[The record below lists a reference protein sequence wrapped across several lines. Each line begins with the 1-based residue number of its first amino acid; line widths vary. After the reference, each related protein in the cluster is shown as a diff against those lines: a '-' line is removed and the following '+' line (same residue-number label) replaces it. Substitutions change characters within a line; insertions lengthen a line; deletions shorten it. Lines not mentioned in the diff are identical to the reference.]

1 MRAHTAA
8 PAQPIEPPLHG
19 LTDATPLAAALA
31 VALIAST
38 TLGIALAALLRRRKQ
53 SWTFALLVVPAS
65 VLAIA
70 ASLAIAPSP
79 AATAAIATAAVALPS
94 AAIHRGLH
102 DRLQDRRAG
111 GDRELRAKEMR
122 GPLDPLRRRIAE
134 RPGRRDQTND
144 IPIGR
149 TNRSELATIRR
160 GTPASGSHVLIPG
173 ATGAGKTT
181 TLAALLTEYVIRSG
195 FGAIVLEAKVDG
207 ALRQAAA
214 SAAAAENKPFHLIS
228 PGGPSAYDPLADGS
242 VDERSERLIA
252 VEDWGSADA
261 DFYRQA
267 ASPFLRLVIR
277 ALDSVQIDQAK
288 KSNGSSRPDTTLRTV
303 ASACAPDRLENIAEH
318 ISDPD
323 LVDEIAAH
331 VQALGTDERRAV
343 AGLRARLLNLADSGF
358 ARDWLDPARA
368 SKQGIPLITIREAL
382 RRREVVYLRFD
393 TDRTGNVGRA
403 IAQMAL
409 LDLGAAASS
418 MMGNG
423 AGTFVASDEFGALEA
438 SAVERLFARGR
449 AAGISV
455 ALGTQTIA
463 DLGQAGPAVAERI
476 GGTVESIVCHRIGA
490 QRDAEWIAQAI
501 GTVPD
506 WDTTVRTDGLG
517 LPTNEGTRTRGH
529 RFEVHPSA
537 LQRLNPGEA
546 YVARLDKSTK
556 DRSKR
561 VRVVPPW
568 ERLAGSEPSPPGGE
582 MREQSALS
590 ASNGARP
597 RRESAAP

>member
-1 MRAHTAA
+1 MQAHTAA
-8 PAQPIEPPLHG
+8 PVEPVQPPLHA
-19 LTDATPLAAALA
+19 LTDATPHAAALA
-31 VALIAST
+31 LALIAGT
-38 TLGIALAALLRRRKQ
+38 ALGIALAALLRRRKR
-53 SWTFALLVVPAS
+53 SWTFALLTVPAS
-65 VLAIA
+65 ALAIA
-70 ASLAIAPSP
+70 ASLAIAPST
-79 AATAAIATAAVALPS
+79 AATAFVATAALALPA

-102 DRLQDRRAG
+102 DRLQDRRSG
-111 GDRELRAKEMR
+111 GDREIRAKGMR
-122 GPLDPLRRRIAE
+122 GVLDPVRRRLAE
-134 RPGRRDQTND
+134 RPGRRDPEAE

-149 TNRSELATIRR
+149 THRRELAAIRR

-181 TLAALLTEYVIRSG
+181 TLAALLVEYVVRSG
-195 FGAIVLEAKVDG
+195 FGAVVLEAKVDG
-207 ALRQAAA
+207 ALRQAAS
-214 SAAAAENKPFHLIS
+214 SAAAAAGKPFHLVS
-228 PGGPSAYDPLADGS
+228 PGGPCAYDPLADGS

-288 KSNGSSRPDTTLRTV
+288 KSNGSSRPSTTLRAV
-303 ASACAPDRLENIAEH
+303 ATACAPDRLENIAEH

-331 VQALGTDERRAV
+331 VQGLGTDERRAV
-343 AGLRARLLNLADSGF
+343 AGLRARLLNLAGSGF
-358 ARDWLDPARA
+358 ARDWLDSAWA

-382 RRREVVYLRFD
+382 CRREVVYLRFD

-409 LDLGAAASS
+409 LDLGAAASA
-418 MMGNG
+418 MMSHGP
-423 AGTFVASDEFGALEA
+423 GTFVAIDEFGALEA
-438 SAVERLFARGR
+438 SAVDRLFARGR

-517 LPTNEGTRTRGH
+517 LPTDEGTRTRGH

-537 LQRLNPGEA
+537 LQRLRPGEA
-546 YVARLDKSTK
+546 FVARLDHATET
-556 DRSKR
+556 RSKR
-561 VRVVPPW
+561 ARVVPPW
-568 ERLAGSEPSPPGGE
+568 KRLRSPKSEADSNGGE
-582 MREQSALS
+582 MRGQAALS
-590 ASNGARP
+590 QGSRAHGVS
-597 RRESAAP
+597 